1 VRFGGTPSALNDV
14 RARQCASMAAA
25 LRTLRAHFGRERF
38 DRRLYETVSPG
49 FGISM
54 GRDEEEAALRIAER
68 CQ

>member
-1 VRFGGTPSALNDV
+1 
-14 RARQCASMAAA
+14 MAAA

-38 DRRLYETVSPG
+38 DRVLYETVSPG